1 MTDSETLDALT
12 EEFADLRVELQP
24 LLGLLLGGGG
34 DPRALHDVRRGTT

>member
-24 LLGLLLGGGG
+24 LLGLLLE
-34 DPRALHDVRRGTT
+34 RGFPVLDFS